1 MDDRSYPR
9 LPWIIAAVVL
19 LGGLAL
25 IGLSLRSRLY
35 ETARSEASWQAAALL
50 QSAQDVLRLSET
62 EVEARVAGAASLS
75 PVRTLVATEVDQATF
90 QDAFATEEWWQ
101 SVRADFPVQQL
112 VLGGG
117 QFDFTV
123 QPVQLKL
130 DGLLAAVRRRSPA
143 SQILVINSAAYFV
156 AAASIDVRPRPQR
169 EPAFLILGRPLT
181 PKDLTPTRNIGG
193 AAVLSVDRS
202 GLFGVGLAPQV
213 QHLQELIQGGS
224 SAVVGNNAEWAIAT
238 VEVAPKLQLWVEA
251 DTADKARDLA
261 RANRTVLFPM
271 WGIGALLAVVCLYI
285 GIGKRPRPRE
295 PKPSVLTSADADGI
309 STELSPADVSRGDSA
324 QSPCSA
330 PVDSYSDA
338 DAGAPDSKQFGR
350 YRLLHVLG
358 EGSTIRAELAVLRG
372 AQGFNRLFVIKRLR
386 RELAHQPAAVSEFV
400 ERAQLGSS
408 LVHSN
413 IIPIYDFGRV
423 GDEYFVAEEHVRG
436 RDLETLVRR
445 TNERDRVSLP
455 PLLVFYI
462 AQEVLKAL
470 AYAHSQHNSRGEM
483 TPIVHGN
490 ICPEKIWLSAL
501 GEVKL
506 LDFGL
511 SHGGAASDGVQS
523 RLIFIAPE
531 QARGETVEPRSDLFS
546 LGLTM
551 FWSLT
556 GRSLYSG
563 RSRQELLER
572 ARKGPGR
579 EEFDLISLFAGPA
592 THVLRR
598 ALEADPARRFQTAEQ
613 FARAIPPWEL
623 SRVQERLQSLMRRR
637 FAQDFLE
644 EQARYSELQTRFD
657 HSSVSEG
664 QSGGR

>member
-1 MDDRSYPR
+1 MDDRSYR
-9 LPWIIAAVVL
+9 LPWIIASGVL
-19 LGGLAL
+19 LGGIAL

-35 ETARSEASWQAAALL
+35 ETARSEAGWQAAALL
-50 QSAQDVLRLSET
+50 QSAQDVLRLSEK
-62 EVEARVAGAASLS
+62 EVEARVAGAASLRT
-75 PVRTLVATEVDQATF
+75 VRTLVATEVDQATF

-101 SVRADFPVQQL
+101 SVRADFPLQQL
-112 VLGGG
+112 VLGDG

-123 QPVQLKL
+123 QPVQLRL
-130 DGLLAAVRRRSPA
+130 DDLLAAVRRRSPV
-143 SQILVINSAAYFV
+143 SQILVTNSAAYFV
-156 AAASIDVRPRPQR
+156 AAASIDAQPRTQR
-169 EPAFLILGRPLT
+169 EPAFLILGRPLA
-181 PKDLTPTRNIGG
+181 PRDLTPSRRMGG
-193 AAVLSVDRS
+193 AAVLSVDRI
-202 GLFGVGLAPQV
+202 GLFGMGLAPQI
-213 QHLQELIQGGS
+213 QHLQELIQRGGS
-224 SAVVGNNAEWAIAT
+224 GALVANNAEWATAS
-238 VEVAPKLQLWVEA
+238 VEVAPKLQLSVEA

-261 RANRTVLFPM
+261 RAIRTLLFPL

-295 PKPSVLTSADADGI
+295 PKPSDPTAADADEV
-309 STELSPADVSRGDSA
+309 STELLPQDLSRGESA
-324 QSPCSA
+324 MSPRLR
-330 PVDSYSDA
+330 PVDPYSGA
-338 DAGAPDSKQFGR
+338 EAGASDSKQFGR
-350 YRLLHVLG
+350 YRLLHVLS
-358 EGSTIRAELAVLRG
+358 EGSAIRAELGVLRG

-386 RELAHQPAAVSEFV
+386 GELAHQSAAVSEFV
-400 ERAQLGSS
+400 EGAQLGSS

-423 GDEYFVAEEHVRG
+423 GDEYFVAQEHVLG

-445 TNERDRVSLP
+445 TNESDGVSLP
-455 PLLVFYI
+455 PLLAFYI

-470 AYAHSQHNSRGEM
+470 AYAHSQHNSRGEPA
-483 TPIVHGN
+483 PIVHGN
-490 ICPEKIWLSAL
+490 ICPQKIWLSAL

-511 SHGGAASDGVQS
+511 SHRGAASDGTPG

-556 GRSLYSG
+556 GRSLYSAK
-563 RSRQELLER
+563 SRQELLEK

-579 EEFDLISLFAGPA
+579 EEFDSISLLAGPA

-613 FARAIPPWEL
+613 FARAIPPWDL
-623 SRVQERLQSLMRRR
+623 SRVEERLQSLMRRR
-637 FAQDFLE
+637 FEQDFLE
-644 EQARYSELQTRFD
+644 EQARYSDSQTGPGD
-657 HSSVSEG
+657 LSVSEG
-664 QSGGR
+664 QSGSR